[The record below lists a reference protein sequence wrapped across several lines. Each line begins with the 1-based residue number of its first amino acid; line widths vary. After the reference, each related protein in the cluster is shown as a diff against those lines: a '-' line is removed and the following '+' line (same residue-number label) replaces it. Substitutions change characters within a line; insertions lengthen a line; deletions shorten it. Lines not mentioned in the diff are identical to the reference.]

1 MRQPVYNILINFLL
15 PIQKAP
21 SEDLVNIKTK
31 RSVVIVPTYR
41 PTSITVKLVKSL
53 VDFNR
58 DLNLSVLVVD
68 DSSPTSSQTIFD
80 QILSINKSKVTVI
93 HTPTNSLKAGAI
105 NFGLSYLEKNR
116 QATDVIFTVDD
127 DIVIKQPTIR
137 LMLVKLYENNLVG
150 AVCSLAKVLNK
161 NVNLLTRLQGLEYNF
176 FNVIRVADNNFIQG
190 PLVMHGMISA
200 FKYTAIKQ
208 VGGFR
213 QNHIIEDYEI
223 TARLKNIGWYVAL
236 SPRAEAFTVVP
247 ETITHLWRQRVRWSF
262 GGIQVV
268 LSKNKLTS
276 IIQDVIGHLLF
287 ISTLV
292 LLALSFLISP
302 STNNFETQK
311 LVILISLI
319 SFTSSFIFFIYTLS
333 FYREK
338 DWIDTVI
345 RLTFVLEIFYSQIL
359 TFILLGSYLF
369 YVYTKIRN
377 RLSANTTKKLHFID
391 QVLSNLG
398 YSQRWG
404 TR

>member
-1 MRQPVYNILINFLL
+1 MRNPIYNILINFLL
-15 PIQKAP
+15 PNKGTIQ
-21 SEDLVNIKTK
+21 EEIVNIKTK
-31 RSVVIVPTYR
+31 RLVVIVPTYR
-41 PTSITVKLVKSL
+41 PTSITVKLVKNL

-58 DLNLSVLVVD
+58 DLHLSVLVVD
-68 DSSPTSSQTIFD
+68 DSSPVSYQTIFD
-80 QILSINKSKVTVI
+80 QILKINKSKVTVI

-116 QATDVIFTVDD
+116 LATDVIFTVDD

-137 LMLVKLYENNLVG
+137 LMLFKLFESRRIG

-200 FKYTAIKQ
+200 FRYKAIKQ

-236 SPRAEAFTVVP
+236 SPQAEAFTVVP
-247 ETITHLWRQRVRWSF
+247 ETISHLWKQRVRWSF

-287 ISTLV
+287 ISTV
-292 LLALSFLISP
+292 ILLGLSFLFTP
-302 STNNFETQK
+302 TPDNFETQK
-311 LVILISLI
+311 LVVIVSLT
-319 SFTSSFIFFIYTLS
+319 SFISSFVFFIYTLN

-338 DWIDTVI
+338 DWVDMLI
-345 RLTFVLEIFYSQIL
+345 RLSFVMELIYSQIL

-369 YVYTKIRN
+369 YAYTKLRN
-377 RLSANTTKKLHFID
+377 RLSTKTAKKLGFID
-391 QVLSNLG
+391 HLFGNLG
-398 YSQRWG
+398 YSQSWG